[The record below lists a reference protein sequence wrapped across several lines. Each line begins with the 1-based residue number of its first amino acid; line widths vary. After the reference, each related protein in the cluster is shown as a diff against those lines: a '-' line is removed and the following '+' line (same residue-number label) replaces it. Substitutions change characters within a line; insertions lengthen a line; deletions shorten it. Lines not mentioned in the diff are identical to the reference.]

1 MLVEFEALIVPAVR
15 RPGRPVGANS
25 DQTRR
30 TILCAARDVIAEH
43 GYRAATFQQ
52 IALRAGVSRPTLHYY
67 FATREQLYEVLLAD
81 VRAEVARCAAEAT
94 LAGSLLRQL
103 EVFIAEMHRLGGA
116 EPALMGLVVTARV
129 DHRGVLRHEAAA
141 AVVSTVHAFFD
152 AVVVDA
158 VRRGELAFDTDA
170 HAVADLLGALFW
182 GLVFHAGFISGAD
195 GAPEI
200 ARQLLR
206 MVGFGLLDTP
216 EPASVD
222 A

>member
-1 MLVEFEALIVPAVR
+1 
-15 RPGRPVGANS
+15 
-25 DQTRR
+25 
-30 TILCAARDVIAEH
+30 
-43 GYRAATFQQ
+43 
-52 IALRAGVSRPTLHYY
+52 
-67 FATREQLYEVLLAD
+67 
-81 VRAEVARCAAEAT
+81 
-94 LAGSLLRQL
+94 
-103 EVFIAEMHRLGGA
+103 
-116 EPALMGLVVTARV
+116 
-129 DHRGVLRHEAAA
+129 
-141 AVVSTVHAFFD
+141 
-152 AVVVDA
+152 VVVDA